1 MNQLQHAFNLFDEY
15 NQNDPR
21 WIIWKNEVYPQEYAY
36 ALMLNEWVLS
46 LQPAS
51 SEELLLAS
59 RCQHIGRWEI
69 PRDSYPDG
77 REAYLKW
84 RKDLSQHH
92 ARIAGEIMK
101 EALYDGKKINRV
113 MEIILKKRIKQD
125 NEVQIMENALCL
137 IFLEHQYEDL
147 RLKYLEEPEKM
158 VNILYRSLLKMD
170 KHGHAVAKLLPYSSD
185 GLSLVIKAIERVE
198 RPEVV

>member
-15 NQNDPR
+15 NQKDPR
-21 WIIWKNEVYPQEYAY
+21 WIIWKNEVYPQEYAH

-51 SEELLLAS
+51 GEELLLAS

-84 RKDLSQHH
+84 RKDLAQHH
-92 ARIAGEIMK
+92 ATIAGDLMR
-101 EALYDGKKINRV
+101 EARYGENQINRV
-113 MEIILKKRIKQD
+113 TEIILKKRIKQD
-125 NEVQIMENALCL
+125 YEVQIMENALCL
-137 IFLEHQYEDL
+137 IFLEHQYEEL
-147 RLKYLEEPEKM
+147 RLKYLDEPEKM

-170 KHGHAVAKLLPYSSD
+170 KHGHAIAKLLPYTND

-198 RPEVV
+198 HS